1 MTETAF
7 KAAIAAGIAAHRN
20 RDIAEAL
27 RQYEAALALKGE
39 DAEALSL
46 YGAAL
51 VNAGRPAEGEG
62 PLVKAVELA
71 PDMPGLRL
79 NLAEFYRATG
89 QAGRAAGELKLVV
102 ERQPKNARAF
112 AMLGEAL
119 ISLGDFEAAADA
131 LDSALQLDSGNLPL
145 TLRLARAHAQAGNY
159 PAAFYA
165 LDHADKLEQDAADTL
180 KVRLD
185 IARANR
191 DWNAVARYAEQLL
204 GKDAETAAVWR
215 DLAVA
220 HFEQGLTRAAMQAF
234 EKVLELEGRTAAN
247 LAAYASVALQAGHP
261 EKAGPALDE
270 AEAFGADVA
279 LKSAQGLRYLQQG
292 DLARALACCEEAAAL
307 DPGYVPVYP
316 QLSALRKGRLKEAE
330 VAALT
335 NLVEDASILLTRRSM
350 ASFVLGH
357 HLDAM
362 GDVDAAFREYG
373 RANDLA
379 RQHRRRERIDYT
391 PAEAERRASE
401 ILELFSNPEDFE
413 RLATPAEKMPA
424 TPIFIMGAPRSG
436 TTLLESVIGA
446 HSGVRTGGELPAIT
460 TLLQLYGGRGR
471 FAGPL
476 TVDERERYVGAYW
489 AQAPELGDARYL
501 TDKGL
506 LNLEAAGL
514 IAQMFPTSPIIRVRR
529 NPVETGLS
537 IYTHEF
543 TKFWAFTDD
552 LALIAHF
559 LAQSERMA
567 AHWSAV
573 LGERFMTV
581 QYEDIVADFD
591 AGARRLVAACG
602 LDWEDACAAR
612 DGEGAPATT
621 ISAVQIREPV
631 VLSGRAK
638 AYARHLEPLIRA
650 LEAEGI
656 DLETGALKQS

>member
-1 MTETAF
+1 MTDTAF
-7 KAAIAAGIAAHRN
+7 KAAIAAGIAAHRS

-39 DAEALSL
+39 NAEALSL
-46 YGAAL
+46 YGSAL
-51 VNAGRPAEGEG
+51 VHAGRPAEGEG
-62 PLVKAVELA
+62 PLVKAVEMA
-71 PDMPGLRL
+71 PEMPGLRL

-89 QAGRAAGELKLVV
+89 QTGRAVEQLKLVV
-102 ERQPKNARAF
+102 ERQPQNARAF

-119 ISLGDFEAAADA
+119 IALGDFETAADA
-131 LDSALQLDSGNLPL
+131 LDSALQNDSGNLQIA
-145 TLRLARAHAQAGNY
+145 LRLARAHAQAGNY

-165 LDHADKLEQDAADTL
+165 LGHADKLELDAAETL

-191 DWNAVARYAEQLL
+191 DWNGVARYAEQLL
-204 GKDAETAAVWR
+204 AKGAETAAAWR
-215 DLAVA
+215 DLAIA
-220 HFEQGLTRAAMQAF
+220 HFERGLIRAAMQAF
-234 EKVLELEGRTAAN
+234 EKVLELEGRTPAN
-247 LAAYASVALQAGHP
+247 LAAYAGVALQAGLP
-261 EKAGPALDE
+261 DKAGEALDE
-270 AEAFGADVA
+270 AEAFGASAA
-279 LKSAQGLRYLQQG
+279 LKSMQGLRYLQQG
-292 DLARALACCEEAAAL
+292 DLEQALACCEDAAAI
-307 DPGYVPVYP
+307 DPDYVPVYP
-316 QLSALRKGRLKEAE
+316 QLSTLRKGRLNDSE
-330 VAALT
+330 VGALSRI
-335 NLVEDASILLTRRSM
+335 VEDASIRPAQRSM
-350 ASFVLGH
+350 ASFVIGH
-357 HLDAM
+357 HHDAT
-362 GDVDAAFREYG
+362 GDIDAAFREYG

-379 RQHRRRERIDYT
+379 RQHRRLERVEYT
-391 PAEAERRASE
+391 PAEAARRAEE
-401 ILELFSNPEDFE
+401 ICELFSNPEDFE
-413 RLATPAEKMPA
+413 RLAAPAENMPA

-436 TTLLESVIGA
+436 TTLLESVVGA
-446 HSGVRTGGELPAIT
+446 HSRVRIGGELPAIT

-476 TVDERERYVGAYW
+476 TLDERERYVSAYW
-489 AQAPELGDARYL
+489 AQAPELGGAQYL

-514 IAQMFPTSPIIRVRR
+514 VAQMFPTSPIIRVRR

-537 IYTHEF
+537 IFTHEF

-552 LALIAHF
+552 LPLIAHF
-559 LAQSERMA
+559 LAQSEKMA

-573 LGERFMTV
+573 LGERFMTL

-612 DGEGAPATT
+612 DGEGAPAAT

-631 VLSGRAK
+631 VLSGRAR
-638 AYARHLEPLIRA
+638 AYERHLGPLVRA

-656 DLETGALKQS
+656 DLETGAFKQS